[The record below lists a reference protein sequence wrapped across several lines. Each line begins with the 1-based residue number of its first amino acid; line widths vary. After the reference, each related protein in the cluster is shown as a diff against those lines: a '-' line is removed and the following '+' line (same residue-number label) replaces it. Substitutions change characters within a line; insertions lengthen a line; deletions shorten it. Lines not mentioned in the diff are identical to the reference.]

1 MFKIIPASICRFK
14 RIDESNNLVNVVVKL
29 NWLKS
34 EEATGGTL

>member
-1 MFKIIPASICRFK
+1 MFKIIPASIYMFK

>member
-1 MFKIIPASICRFK
+1 MFKL
-14 RIDESNNLVNVVVKL
+14 IDESNNLVNVVVKL

>member
-1 MFKIIPASICRFK
+1 MFK